1 MPLRTLPEQA
11 FRRRARMVAVVFC
24 AVCLGL
30 AARLFYLQLR
40 TSRWYTDRALG
51 QQLRDTVVPADRGK
65 IYSADGVLLAANS
78 SCWTLRA
85 SPREMP
91 DDKLSLAAEGLAD
104 ILDLDAANLLESFRD
119 RRSNDCLLRYRVDR
133 TTADRVRE
141 FCEANG
147 ITGIRI
153 NQDSKR
159 WYPQGQFLASVLGFT
174 NVDNAGVSGLEL
186 QYDGLLTGENGVVL
200 TAVNAWGYTLEQSY
214 ETERFPTEGDGLRL
228 TIDTQIQ
235 HYLENALGYAVQEHH
250 VAARAVG
257 IVMDVNTGAVLAM
270 STTPSYDPNEPRVI
284 ADEAA
289 RNQVESL
296 SGEARRAALQLAQQ
310 TQWRNKAV
318 SDLYEP
324 GSVFKLI
331 TCAAA
336 LDAGAITRHSSFY
349 CGESIS
355 VAGTRFHCANHKR
368 HGAQTVT
375 QALENSCNQSFIQ
388 IGARLG
394 REAFC
399 SYFAAFGLRE
409 PTGIDLPAEPKKS
422 LYYTADRMGP
432 VELASCAFGQSSK
445 ISYLEMAAAV
455 CAVVNGGKLMRPY
468 VVSDILAPD
477 GSLIEHIGPACTR
490 QVLKAETSA
499 VMREMMEAV
508 VLYGGGRNAQIAGYR
523 VGGKS
528 GTSQKLDSTDEKARI
543 ASFVAVAPIDDP
555 QFLCLTAGPQPA
567 AASRPPSAP
576 RCWNRLSFT
585 RASPAPLCR
594 MQLPPSPPPPTSPPT
609 ATASMVPNKK
619 DRRSG
624 LKGSWLILLR
634 LLAEPDLTGG
644 RIHGLDDGEALQLD
658 ALAADQLAALLEAL
672 LDGDADALDGG
683 PGLIGQFQ
691 QAHQGAAVG
700 QEIVDD
706 EDMVFRGEEL
716 FGDDDVIDLFVGEG
730 LDLGLVI
737 VVVQIDAHGLFGKDH
752 RHIELAGDHCCN
764 ADAAGFNGQ
773 HFVDGL
779 ACKQA
784 LPLFCHLAEQRDVHL
799 VVDEAVHLQHVA
811 LAHDAVLANPIFQQ
825 FHFSL
830 FLQAFDTA
838 FRFHLV
844 YRIPL
849 PDFKVFWAI
858 SLLFSPKIRVY

>member
-1 MPLRTLPEQA
+1 MSRPEPLRTLPEQA
-11 FRRRARMVAVVFC
+11 FRARARLVALLLCGICF
-24 AVCLGL
+24 AGLIARLYWLQL
-30 AARLFYLQLR
+30 AAGD
-40 TSRWYTDRALG
+40 WYTRRALG
-51 QQLRDTVVPADRGK
+51 QQLRDTVVPADRGR

-91 DDKLSLAAEGLAD
+91 ADKLELAAHGLAQ
-104 ILDLDAANLLESFRD
+104 ILELDEAALLEKFRD
-119 RRSNDCLLRYRVDR
+119 RASNDCLLRYRVER
-133 TTADRVRE
+133 SMADAVRD
-141 FCEANG
+141 FCEENG

-159 WYPQGQFLASVLGFT
+159 WYPQGEFLASVLGFT

-186 QYDGLLTGENGVVL
+186 EYNKQLTGQNGVVL

-214 ETERFPTEGDGLRL
+214 ETEQFPVEGSSLWL
-228 TIDTQIQ
+228 TIDANIQ
-235 HYLENALGYAVQEHH
+235 HYLENALNYAVQEHH

-257 IVMDVNTGAVLAM
+257 IVLDVNTGAVLAM

-336 LDAGAITRHSSFY
+336 LDAGAITRNSSFY

-368 HGAQTVT
+368 HGTQTVT

-394 REAFC
+394 KEAFC
-399 SYFAAFGLRE
+399 DYFAAFGLRE

-455 CAVVNGGKLMRPY
+455 CAVVNGGRLMQPY
-468 VVSDILAPD
+468 LVSDILSPD
-477 GSLIEHIGPACTR
+477 GTVLEHRDPVCKQ
-490 QVLKAETSA
+490 QVIQPETSA

-508 VLYGGGRNAQIAGYR
+508 VLYGGGRNAQISGYR

-528 GTSQKLDSTDEKARI
+528 GTSQKLDSADEKARI

-555 QFLCLTAGPQPA
+555 QFLCLVCLDEPHSWTTAGG
-567 AASRPPSAP
+567 SLSAP
-576 RCWNRLSFT
+576 VCAEVLEQT
-585 RASPAPLCR
+585 LVYKG
-594 MQLPPSPPPPTSPPT
+594 
-609 ATASMVPNKK
+609 VP
-619 DRRSG
+619 R
-624 LKGSWLILLR
+624 
-634 LLAEPDLTGG
+634 T
-644 RIHGLDDGEALQLD
+644 
-658 ALAADQLAALLEAL
+658 AADAPAEQTTALPA
-672 LDGDADALDGG
+672 DGDSTDG
-683 PGLIGQFQ
+683 
-691 QAHQGAAVG
+691 A
-700 QEIVDD
+700 
-706 EDMVFRGEEL
+706 
-716 FGDDDVIDLFVGEG
+716 
-730 LDLGLVI
+730 
-737 VVVQIDAHGLFGKDH
+737 
-752 RHIELAGDHCCN
+752 
-764 ADAAGFNGQ
+764 
-773 HFVDGL
+773 
-779 ACKQA
+779 
-784 LPLFCHLAEQRDVHL
+784 
-799 VVDEAVHLQHVA
+799 
-811 LAHDAVLANPIFQQ
+811 
-825 FHFSL
+825 
-830 FLQAFDTA
+830 
-838 FRFHLV
+838 
-844 YRIPL
+844 
-849 PDFKVFWAI
+849 
-858 SLLFSPKIRVY
+858 